1 MADTVGMVV
10 VGDGVAVR
18 DLATYA
24 GALRESG
31 LFAQNHGR
39 YLLNSRAMEIL
50 EGEPPAARTTVIARF
65 DNKAAFDAFWFSDK
79 YQQEVKPLRAH
90 LPTMNVGLW
99 RLRESESVPGAAAA
113 YHCPP
118 DESPVLLMATA
129 PKVDTTR
136 WAHYTNALQSTQL
149 IQRHG
154 GTPILFGAPLAVVE
168 GAYPADSITIALRFP
183 CAKAAR
189 DFWHSD
195 AYGEVRKHR
204 ERAGAIVAGIWK
216 LLPDELGRAPDR

>member
-18 DLATYA
+18 ELATYA
-24 GALRESG
+24 AALRDSG
-31 LFAQNHGR
+31 LFAKNQGR
-39 YLLNSRAMEIL
+39 YMLNSRAMEIL

-65 DNKAAFDAFWFSDK
+65 ANQAAFEAFWFSEQ
-79 YQQEVKPLRAH
+79 YQKQVKPLRAH

-113 YHCPP
+113 YPCPH

-136 WAHYTNALQSTQL
+136 WAQYTNALQATQV

-154 GTPILFGAPLAVVE
+154 GTPILFGAPLTVVE
-168 GAYPADSITIALRFP
+168 GAFPTDGITIALRFP

-195 AYGEVRKHR
+195 QYREVRKHR
-204 ERAGAIVAGIWK
+204 DGAGAIVAGIWK
-216 LLPDELGRAPDR
+216 LQPD